1 MIAQNVQSVLPEI
14 VNTFANDTYLNVAY
28 DGLIPLLTEAIKE
41 LEVLYGNIYMDRK
54 LMMDDGKMNDNHH
67 HHYTHHEEVSIS
79 DIESNI
85 SALTREEEQ
94 LLELH
99 EGLMKQIDS
108 LEDGIK
114 RLCAYHHNNSNRTR
128 TLSTSVSEQ

>member
-1 MIAQNVQSVLPEI
+1 MPEI
-14 VNTFANDTYLNVAY
+14 VNTFANDTYLSVAY

-54 LMMDDGKMNDNHH
+54 LMMDNGKMNGDHH
-67 HHYTHHEEVSIS
+67 HHYTHHEEMSIS

-85 SALTREEEQ
+85 SALIREEEQ
-94 LLELH
+94 LFELH
-99 EGLMKQIDS
+99 EGLMKQIEN

-114 RLCAYHHNNSNRTR
+114 SLCAYHHINSNRTR
-128 TLSTSVSEQ
+128 TLSTSVS